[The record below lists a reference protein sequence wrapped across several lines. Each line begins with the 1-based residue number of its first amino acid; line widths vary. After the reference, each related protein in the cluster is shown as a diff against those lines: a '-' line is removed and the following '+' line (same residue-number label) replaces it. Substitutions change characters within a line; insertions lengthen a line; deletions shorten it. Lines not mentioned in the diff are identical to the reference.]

1 MAVTAEMV
9 KTLRQRTG
17 AGMMECKKAL
27 VEVGADIE
35 KAAQLLREKGA
46 ASAEKKAGRI
56 ATDGTVTLQISSDG
70 SDGAIVEI
78 NCETDF
84 VARDNSFGKFAE
96 DVVQNIIEKKPND
109 LSQLLE
115 SKLNSNEAIEDARKA
130 LITRI
135 GENISVRRFEV
146 LSSKNGSVYGYL
158 HGRKIGVIVSI
169 TGGNEMLGKDIAMH
183 IAASNPMSIDES
195 EISKKAL
202 ENEKKIYM
210 AQAQDAGKPKNILE
224 KIVEGKL
231 KKYLKE
237 NTLLGQEFV
246 KDPQITVGALLDS
259 SNAKVEKFARYE
271 LGEGLEKRNDDFV
284 GEVLAQA
291 TGNN

>member
-27 VEVGADIE
+27 VEAGTDIE

-56 ATDGTVTLQISSDG
+56 ATDGTVALQISSDG
-70 SDGAIVEI
+70 SNGAIVEI

-202 ENEKKIYM
+202 ENEKKIYT
-210 AQAQDAGKPKNILE
+210 AQAQDAGKSKNILE

>member
-1 MAVTAEMV
+1 M
-9 KTLRQRTG
+9 
-17 AGMMECKKAL
+17 
-27 VEVGADIE
+27 
-35 KAAQLLREKGA
+35 
-46 ASAEKKAGRI
+46 
-56 ATDGTVTLQISSDG
+56 
-70 SDGAIVEI
+70 EI

-183 IAASNPMSIDES
+183 IAGSNPVSIDES
-195 EISKKAL
+195 EISTEAL
-202 ENEKKIYM
+202 ENEKKIYT
-210 AQAQDAGKPKNILE
+210 AQAQDAGKPKDILE